1 MIRELLTLPQEI
13 AWLPW
18 AVQYFFFIGIAASA
32 SLIAVILRWWKHGEL
47 KGLELLVVGFG
58 ITAGIVGPIALLAD
72 LHQPG
77 RFFNFY
83 TQMAPWSWMW
93 IGAIFVPLF
102 VVFIIVQFLL
112 LLRENTTK
120 AGTYK
125 WFRALHWGDLNP
137 SVWLEWTSVGLLV
150 TAFMIL
156 LYTGKEV
163 NVLKSQPIWFTAW
176 LPWALFFTA
185 FQAVP
190 MCVKAWNS
198 LSSRWS
204 RRQDDTAILSRFQ
217 LVGLIGVAV
226 TLIGWAMSDTPAG
239 VAFRDL
245 PNKGSVWWTI
255 GLSLFIYWFVLM
267 IYTLVNFNMRRINC
281 RWIDLLLALGSLSLA
296 WTIRWAILMQSQT
309 LPKYNVVINPYHLDW
324 GFSGFLGILATFG
337 LWLTLVIV
345 VWSLLQDR
353 WLTFKGVS
361 HGSFK

>member
-18 AVQYFFFIGIAASA
+18 AVQYFFFIGLAASA
-32 SLIAVILRWWKHGEL
+32 SLIAVILRWWKHGQLRE
-47 KGLELLVVGFG
+47 LELLMMGFG
-58 ITAGIVGPIALLAD
+58 VTAGIVGPIALLAD
-72 LHQPG
+72 LHLPG
-77 RFFNFY
+77 RFLNFY

-102 VVFIIVQFLL
+102 VLFMMLQFVL

-120 AGTYK
+120 TGTYK
-125 WFRALHWGDLNP
+125 GLRALHWGAFNP
-137 SVWLEWTSVGLLV
+137 SRWLEWSSIGLLI

-163 NVLKSQPIWFTAW
+163 NILRSQPLWFTPW
-176 LPWALFFTA
+176 LPWVLFFTA

-190 MCVKAWNS
+190 MCVKAWSS
-198 LSSRWS
+198 LSLKWS
-204 RRQDDTAILSRFQ
+204 HQADNTALLSRLQ
-217 LVGLIGVAV
+217 LIGLIGVAI
-226 TLIGWAMSDTPAG
+226 TLCGWGLSDSPAG
-239 VAFRDL
+239 AAFRDL
-245 PNKGSVWWTI
+245 SSKGSIWWTI
-255 GLSLFIYWFVLM
+255 GLSLGIYWLVLV
-267 IYTLVNFNMRRINC
+267 IYAGINFNQRRIHS

-309 LPKYNVVINPYHLDW
+309 LPKYNIVINPYHLDW

-337 LWLTLVIV
+337 LWLTLVII

-353 WLTFKGVS
+353 WFNFKGVS
-361 HGSFK
+361 YGSSR